1 MPDDVL
7 LTSLLTA
14 VDAAPD
20 DVPLR
25 LHVATLLA
33 ERGRPAEALQ
43 PCSQALAPDP
53 GNAEPLAL
61 LQRLTPTM
69 PPPAAPPPVTPPPTP
84 PQPEPQRLQG
94 YDWTRAED

>member
-1 MPDDVL
+1 ML

-43 PCSQALAPDP
+43 HCSQALARDP
-53 GNAEPLAL
+53 GCKRAKRTRRPHYFANASFMRRAA
-61 LQRLTPTM
+61 M
-69 PPPAAPPPVTPPPTP
+69 PKELCGP
-84 PQPEPQRLQG
+84 
-94 YDWTRAED
+94 